1 MSLFT
6 GLTTPHKLAGVFA
19 LSSYL
24 VLGDKIKSL
33 AEENG
38 NVNRDTRWF
47 MGHGD
52 KDPLVKYEWGLK
64 TADVLRK
71 EIGVKDLE
79 FKTYH
84 GLAHSADPLEIDHL
98 EGFIGKCLP
107 KVEEGNKKREL

>member
-24 VLGDKIKSL
+24 VLGDKVASL
-33 AEENG
+33 AAEKG
-38 NVNRDTRWF
+38 NVNAEPPTKWF

-52 KDPLVKYEWGLK
+52 ADPLVKYDWGVK
-64 TADVLRK
+64 TAEALR
-71 EIGVKDLE
+71 GQLRVKDLE

-84 GLAHSADPLEIDHL
+84 GLAHSADPLEIEHI
-98 EGFIGKCLP
+98 EGFIRACLP
-107 KVEEGNKKREL
+107 QIVEREL